1 MKVIRIPAGIYAAN
15 CYIVYSETTKDGI
28 IIDPGGDADEILKI
42 VNENN
47 LTIKY
52 IILTHGHGDH
62 IGGVI
67 ELLQVLK
74 VPLLVHGDDVD
85 MISNAKM
92 NLSNIMPIGA
102 VELNPD
108 KILKDGD
115 IITFGDLEAEI
126 IHTPGHT
133 LGGICI
139 KIGNNLITGDT
150 LFQGSIGRT
159 DLEGGDYDSII
170 KSIKENLLVLP
181 DDTIV
186 WPGHGVQSTIGIE
199 KRNNPFLK

>member
-115 IITFGDLEAEI
+115 IITSGDLEAEI

>member
-15 CYIVYSETTKDGI
+15 CYIIYSETTEDGI
-28 IIDPGGDADEILKI
+28 IVDPGGDADIILKTI
-42 VNENN
+42 EENN
-47 LTIKY
+47 LNVIH
-52 IILTHGHGDH
+52 IVLTHGHGDH

-67 ELLQVLK
+67 DLLNVLK
-74 VPLLVHGDDVD
+74 VSLLVHEDDVK
-85 MISNAKM
+85 MISDAKM

-108 KILKDGD
+108 KVLKHGD
-115 IITFGDLEAEI
+115 IIKFGDLEAEI

-139 KIGNNLITGDT
+139 KIEDNLITGDT

-159 DLEGGDYDSII
+159 DLEGGDYDTII
-170 KSIKENLLVLP
+170 RSIKENLLLLP
-181 DDTIV
+181 DNTIV
-186 WPGHGVQSTIGIE
+186 WPGHGVQTTIGNE
-199 KRNNPFLK
+199 KRNNPFLR

>member
-108 KILKDGD
+108 KILKDG
-115 IITFGDLEAEI
+115 
-126 IHTPGHT
+126 
-133 LGGICI
+133 GICI

>member
-15 CYIVYSETTKDGI
+15 CYIIYSETTKDGI
-28 IIDPGGDADEILKI
+28 IVDPGGDADIILKTI
-42 VNENN
+42 EENN
-47 LTIKY
+47 LNVIH
-52 IILTHGHGDH
+52 IVLTHGHGDH

-67 ELLQVLK
+67 DLLNVLK
-74 VPLLVHGDDVD
+74 VSLLVHEDDVK
-85 MISNAKM
+85 MISDAKM

-108 KILKDGD
+108 KVLKHGD
-115 IITFGDLEAEI
+115 IIKFGDLEAEI

-139 KIGNNLITGDT
+139 KIEDNLITGDT

-159 DLEGGDYDSII
+159 DLEGGDYDTII
-170 KSIKENLLVLP
+170 RSIKENLLLLP
-181 DDTIV
+181 DNTIV
-186 WPGHGVQSTIGIE
+186 WPGHGVQTTIGNE
-199 KRNNPFLK
+199 KRNNPFLR

>member
-1 MKVIRIPAGIYAAN
+1 
-15 CYIVYSETTKDGI
+15 
-28 IIDPGGDADEILKI
+28 
-42 VNENN
+42 
-47 LTIKY
+47 
-52 IILTHGHGDH
+52 
-62 IGGVI
+62 
-67 ELLQVLK
+67 
-74 VPLLVHGDDVD
+74 

>member
-15 CYIVYSETTKDGI
+15 CYIIYSETTKDGI
-28 IIDPGGDADEILKI
+28 IVDPGGDADIILKTI
-42 VNENN
+42 EENN
-47 LTIKY
+47 LNVIH
-52 IILTHGHGDH
+52 IVLTHGHGDH

-67 ELLQVLK
+67 DLLNVLK
-74 VPLLVHGDDVD
+74 VSLLVHEDDVK
-85 MISNAKM
+85 MISDAKM

-108 KILKDGD
+108 KVLKHGD
-115 IITFGDLEAEI
+115 IIKFGDLEAEI

-139 KIGNNLITGDT
+139 KIEDNLITGDT

-159 DLEGGDYDSII
+159 DLEGGDYDTII
-170 KSIKENLLVLP
+170 RSIKENLLPLP
-181 DDTIV
+181 DNTIV
-186 WPGHGVQSTIGIE
+186 WPGHGVQTTIGNE
-199 KRNNPFLK
+199 KRNNPFLR